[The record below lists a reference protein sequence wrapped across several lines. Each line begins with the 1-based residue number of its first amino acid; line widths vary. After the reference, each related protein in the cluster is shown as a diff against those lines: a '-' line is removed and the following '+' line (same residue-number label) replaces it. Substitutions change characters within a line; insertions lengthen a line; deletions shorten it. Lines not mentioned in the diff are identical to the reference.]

1 MRSCSMTEKFSHRR
15 VASGTGSRGDAAII
29 VQIKE
34 NVNSLSFASRVAS
47 GNIQQRQKE
56 FVGWFLWNESF
67 TAVVDITTD
76 FSTTGLRDFS
86 KVTWYIGDE
95 DLEHFV

>member
-1 MRSCSMTEKFSHRR
+1 MTICYKIFVIKYVYDRPVRQVLLFRITAGITRISRGNSMRSRSMTGKFSHRR
-15 VASGTGSRGDAAII
+15 IASGTRSRGDAAII

-56 FVGWFLWNESF
+56 FVG
-67 TAVVDITTD
+67 
-76 FSTTGLRDFS
+76 
-86 KVTWYIGDE
+86 
-95 DLEHFV
+95 